1 MSNENVIEDIKRDL
15 DSILDEDS
23 ENSEKLVNNA
33 EKLGR
38 HLGRVTRMS
47 TSQIRNIYSDV
58 KQMQKFKPYELNLL
72 RPKMAY
78 AAKRNPQTKDLQEV
92 LDLAIR
98 KIDNQK
104 KFEKFKDFFEAIVAY
119 HYSYGKE

>member
-1 MSNENVIEDIKRDL
+1 MSNENDIENIKRDL
-15 DSILDEDS
+15 DSILTGD
-23 ENSEKLVNNA
+23 SEKLVNNA
-33 EKLGR
+33 EKLGKI
-38 HLGRVTRMS
+38 LGRERMT

-58 KQMQKFKPYELNLL
+58 KQMSKFKKYELNLL

-98 KIDNQK
+98 KIDDDN
-104 KFEKFKDFFEAIVAY
+104 KFERFKDFFEAIVAY
-119 HYSYGKE
+119 HYKYGKE

>member
-1 MSNENVIEDIKRDL
+1 MNKENVIDNIKRDL
-15 DSILDEDS
+15 DSILGGDI
-23 ENSEKLVNNA
+23 EKLVNNA
-33 EKLGR
+33 EELGW
-38 HLGRVTRMS
+38 HLGKVTHMT

-58 KQMQKFKPYELNLL
+58 KQMEKFNPYELNIL

-78 AAKRNPQTKDLQEV
+78 AARRNPPTQDLQIV

-119 HYSYGKE
+119 HYKYGKE

>member
-1 MSNENVIEDIKRDL
+1 MSNENVIENVKRDL
-15 DSILDEDS
+15 DSILNGDI
-23 ENSEKLVNNA
+23 EKLVNNA
-33 EKLGR
+33 EKLGI
-38 HLGRVTRMS
+38 HLGKEKMT

-78 AAKRNPQTKDLQEV
+78 AAKRNRETKDLQEV
-92 LDLAIR
+92 LDFAIR
-98 KIDNQK
+98 KIDDEN

-119 HYSYGKE
+119 HYKYGKE

>member
-1 MSNENVIEDIKRDL
+1 MSNENVVENVKRDL
-15 DSILDEDS
+15 ESILNGDS
-23 ENSEKLVNNA
+23 DKLVNNA
-33 EKLGR
+33 KELGK
-38 HLGRVTRMS
+38 HLGIKHMT

-58 KQMQKFKPYELNLL
+58 KQMHEFNESIKYELNLL

-92 LDLAIR
+92 LDFAIP

-119 HYSYGKE
+119 HYKYGKE